1 MSQSRSGGRYEIR
14 DGKPVLVERSG
25 HSVTTAKPN
34 RPAPSAESTPPDEVT
49 SDENAE
55 KAPTGRA

>member
-1 MSQSRSGGRYEIR
+1 MSQSRSGGRYEIH

-25 HSVTTAKPN
+25 HNVTTAKPQ
-34 RPAPSAESTPPDEVT
+34 RPAPRAESTPPDEVN

-55 KAPTGRA
+55 EALTGRA